1 MNFPLLAVNEQQIT
15 ERKHEENPSRQVT
28 HTSPLA
34 NASGAVRAMSTHNT
48 NQRPYA
54 TRKGNKHNKARRL
67 ASITEREQK
76 RARRNHSRTVAEWY
90 EDVHSD

>member
-1 MNFPLLAVNEQQIT
+1 MSAFARGARRIT
-15 ERKHEENPSRQVT
+15 TPSNLT

-54 TRKGNKHNKARRL
+54 TRKGNRHNKQRRL
-67 ASITEREQK
+67 ADITEREQR
-76 RARRNHSRTVAEWY
+76 RAKRNHSRTVAEWF
-90 EDVHSD
+90 EGVHSD

>member
-1 MNFPLLAVNEQQIT
+1 
-15 ERKHEENPSRQVT
+15 
-28 HTSPLA
+28 
-34 NASGAVRAMSTHNT
+34 MSTHNT

-67 ASITEREQK
+67 ASITEREQR
-76 RARRNHSRTVAEWY
+76 RARRNHSRTVAEWF